1 MNPEAFLAKSLTVP
15 VSPDTTTITNSVL
28 DLPEEEDDADL
39 RLVKRMQLGLALAL
53 HDKNT
58 PATAQVQY
66 SGRTGNVIFV
76 IKAGRVYGSLTEGGL
91 TYSLEPC
98 LENPEKKLLL
108 ASFPPPLP
116 CHLWIKALKKKQLV

>member
-15 VSPDTTTITNSVL
+15 ISPDTTITNSVL
-28 DLPEEEDDADL
+28 EDVADL
-39 RLVKRMQLGLALAL
+39 RLVKRMQVGLALAL
-53 HDKNT
+53 HDRNS

-66 SGRTGNVIFV
+66 SGRSGNVIFV

-98 LENPEKKLLL
+98 LEEKKVLVG
-108 ASFPPPLP
+108 PPTVP

>member
-1 MNPEAFLAKSLTVP
+1 MTVP
-15 VSPDTTTITNSVL
+15 VSPDTTITNSVL
-28 DLPEEEDDADL
+28 EQVADL

-53 HDKNT
+53 HDRNT

-66 SGRTGNVIFV
+66 SGRAGNVIFV

-98 LENPEKKLLL
+98 LEESKDKKLLKV
-108 ASFPPPLP
+108 STPSEQVP
-116 CHLWIKALKKKQLV
+116 CHLWIKALKKKQIV